1 MHLVSNI
8 SLVLFLILSLAALI
22 ISIQQRRRAGKV
34 RFSGLGKENTLLLVL
49 IYVLGGIYLITSEGW
64 LKYVI
69 FLLSFVVYYLVS
81 QFYVGENGVKF
92 GIHFIPYDKVTGF
105 RPYDGSN
112 DVTLYIEGKSKGIYL
127 KPKIEYRS
135 SMIQSVLEMNGVSEQ
150 QR

>member
-1 MHLVSNI
+1 MVSNI
-8 SLVLFLILSLAALI
+8 SLILFLFLSLAVFF
-22 ISIQQRRRAGKV
+22 ISIQQRRKTGKV
-34 RFSGLGKENTLLLVL
+34 RFSGLGKENTMLMVL

-64 LKYVI
+64 LKYVV
-69 FLLSFVVYYLVS
+69 FMLSFIVYYFVS

-92 GIHFIPYDKVTGF
+92 GIYFIPYHKVTGY
-105 RPYDGSN
+105 RQYDGSN

-135 SMIQSVLEMNGVSEQ
+135 SLIQSALEMKGISEQ